1 MLPQEHIDEYI
12 LLFHKRELS
21 SEQQA
26 ELSEWLKATPANR
39 TYFRKMIKLYTCV
52 EISGEENLISRMQGT
67 VQIRLY
73 KQIRSNRRKRFLR
86 RISGAAAIFV
96 VIAGIALLWD
106 LPTPE
111 VAVPTEAFGESGS
124 SKAILTLATSE
135 KISLN
140 KKENKYITTPEGNL
154 MRQDT
159 TGHLHI
165 QASSQLQQTVKPN
178 NTVWVPQGGEYRL
191 TLADGTEVWLNA
203 ESKLKFPT
211 QFTGNKRTVELS
223 GDAYF
228 EVTGD
233 TSCPF
238 IIHTEGI
245 EVKVSGTSFGI
256 RSYQEEDAILTTLVS
271 GSVDVES
278 HNSNVRLTPEHQA
291 VFTKKTKD
299 ISVKQ
304 VNTELYVG
312 WKDGKMIYN
321 NCSLEDILRDLKR
334 WYSFDVFYADSQ
346 AGQIPFSLNIRKY
359 EKATRVLELMQ
370 KTGRVH
376 FDIKGNTIIVK

>member
-1 MLPQEHIDEYI
+1 MLSQEHIDEYI
-12 LLFHKRELS
+12 LLFHKGELS

-26 ELSEWLKATPANR
+26 KLSEWLKATPANR
-39 TYFRKMIKLYTCV
+39 AYFRKMIKLYTCV
-52 EISGEENLISRMQGT
+52 EISGEESLMSRMQRS

-73 KQIRSNRRKRFLR
+73 EQIRSNRRKRFLR

-96 VIAGIALLWD
+96 VIAGIALLWN
-106 LPTPE
+106 LPTSE
-111 VAVPTEAFGESGS
+111 VSVPTEAFGESGS

-140 KKENKYITTPEGNL
+140 EKEDKYITTPEGNL

-165 QASSQLQQTVKPN
+165 QANSQLQQTAQPN

-223 GDAYF
+223 GEAYF

-233 TSCPF
+233 TSRPF

-245 EVKVSGTSFGI
+245 EIKVLGTSFGI

-271 GSVDVES
+271 GSVDVRS
-278 HNSNVRLTPEHQA
+278 QNGNVRLSPEHQA
-291 VFTKKTKD
+291 VFNKKTKD
-299 ISVKQ
+299 ISIKQ

-334 WYSFDVFYADSQ
+334 WYSFDVFYANSQ
-346 AGQIPFSLNIRKY
+346 ARQIPFSLNIRKY

>member
-12 LLFHKRELS
+12 LLFHKGELS

-26 ELSEWLKATPANR
+26 KLSEWLKATPANR
-39 TYFRKMIKLYTCV
+39 AYFRKMIKLYTCV
-52 EISGEENLISRMQGT
+52 EISGEESLMSRMQRS

-73 KQIRSNRRKRFLR
+73 EQIRSNRRKRFLR

-96 VIAGIALLWD
+96 VIAGIALLWN
-106 LPTPE
+106 LPTSE
-111 VAVPTEAFGESGS
+111 VSVPTEAFGESGS

-140 KKENKYITTPEGNL
+140 EKEDKYITTPEGNL

-165 QASSQLQQTVKPN
+165 QANSQLQQTAQPN

-223 GDAYF
+223 GEAYF

-233 TSCPF
+233 TSRPF

-245 EVKVSGTSFGI
+245 EIKILGTSFGI

-271 GSVDVES
+271 GSVDVRS
-278 HNSNVRLTPEHQA
+278 QNGNVRLSPEHQA
-291 VFTKKTKD
+291 VFNKKTKD
-299 ISVKQ
+299 ISIKQ

-334 WYSFDVFYADSQ
+334 WYSFDVFYANSQ
-346 AGQIPFSLNIRKY
+346 ARQIPFSLNIRKY

>member
-1 MLPQEHIDEYI
+1 MLSQEYIDEYI
-12 LLFHKRELS
+12 LLFHKGELS
-21 SEQQA
+21 PKQQA
-26 ELSEWLKATPANR
+26 ALAEWLQATPANQA
-39 TYFRKMIKLYTCV
+39 YFRKMIKLYTCV
-52 EISGEENLISRMQGT
+52 EISGEESLMSRMQRS

-73 KQIRSNRRKRFLR
+73 EQIRSNRRKRFLR

-96 VIAGIALLWD
+96 ILMGITLLWN
-106 LPTPE
+106 LPADE
-111 VAVPTEAFGESGS
+111 VGVPTEAFGESGS
-124 SKAILTLATSE
+124 SKAILTLATNE

-140 KKENKYITTPEGNL
+140 EKEDKYITTPEGNL

-191 TLADGTEVWLNA
+191 SLADGTEVWLNA
-203 ESKLKFPT
+203 ESRLKFPT

-223 GDAYF
+223 GEAYF

-233 TSCPF
+233 TSRPF
-238 IIHTEGI
+238 IIHTGGI
-245 EVKVSGTSFGI
+245 EIKVLGTSFGI
-256 RSYQEEDAILTTLVS
+256 RSYQEEDAVLTTLVS
-271 GSVDVES
+271 GSVDVRS
-278 HNSNVRLTPEHQA
+278 QNGNVHLSPEHQA
-291 VFTKKTKD
+291 VFDKKTKN
-299 ISVKQ
+299 ISIKQ

-334 WYSFDVFYADSQ
+334 WYSFDVLYADSQ
-346 AGQIPFSLNIRKY
+346 ARQIPFSLNIRKY

>member
-1 MLPQEHIDEYI
+1 M
-12 LLFHKRELS
+12 
-21 SEQQA
+21 
-26 ELSEWLKATPANR
+26 
-39 TYFRKMIKLYTCV
+39 
-52 EISGEENLISRMQGT
+52 
-67 VQIRLY
+67 
-73 KQIRSNRRKRFLR
+73 
-86 RISGAAAIFV
+86 
-96 VIAGIALLWD
+96 
-106 LPTPE
+106 
-111 VAVPTEAFGESGS
+111 
-124 SKAILTLATSE
+124 
-135 KISLN
+135 N

-223 GDAYF
+223 GEAYF

-291 VFTKKTKD
+291 VFNPYD
-299 ISVKQ
+299 QSFMLVDDRNGLAENLGGDDRIRVDRYGNVFCGNQ
-304 VNTELYVG
+304 VGCG
-312 WKDGKMIYN
+312 WLAEARKLSASAVSNLFIETVFVNGEPIVRENEEPFILSATDDQCNLTFRYTAVCFDEYEQVRYRYKLEGLERGWNPPTRNLEVRYTNLPPGKY
-321 NCSLEDILRDLKR
+321 R
-334 WYSFDVFYADSQ
+334 FVADVAY
-346 AGQIPFSLNIRKY
+346 
-359 EKATRVLELMQ
+359 
-370 KTGRVH
+370 
-376 FDIKGNTIIVK
+376 KGNWFGR

>member
-12 LLFHKRELS
+12 LLFHKGELS

-26 ELSEWLKATPANR
+26 KLSEWLKATPANR
-39 TYFRKMIKLYTCV
+39 AYFRKMIKLYTCV
-52 EISGEENLISRMQGT
+52 EISGEESLMSRMQRS

-73 KQIRSNRRKRFLR
+73 EQIRSNRRKRFLR

-96 VIAGIALLWD
+96 VIAGIALLWN
-106 LPTPE
+106 LPTSE
-111 VAVPTEAFGESGS
+111 VSVPTEAFGESGS

-140 KKENKYITTPEGNL
+140 EKEDKYITTPEGNL

-165 QASSQLQQTVKPN
+165 QANSQLQQTAQPN

-223 GDAYF
+223 GEAYF

-233 TSCPF
+233 TSRPF

-245 EVKVSGTSFGI
+245 EIKVLGTSFGI

-271 GSVDVES
+271 GSVDVRS
-278 HNSNVRLTPEHQA
+278 QNGNVRLSPEHQA
-291 VFTKKTKD
+291 VFNKKTKD
-299 ISVKQ
+299 ISIKQ

-334 WYSFDVFYADSQ
+334 WYSFDVFYANSQ
-346 AGQIPFSLNIRKY
+346 ARQIPFSLNIRKY